1 MAVGKSVEGF
11 GMSRIEAIKELL
23 AEDPKDPDLHL
34 MLGAELRNAGRF
46 DEAAEALRGYLALM
60 PATADIG
67 AAYRDLGICLDR
79 LGQKD
84 GARETYRKGVEAAN
98 RHHHM
103 GLQSEIEDLLKG
115 LA

>member
-1 MAVGKSVEGF
+1 
-11 GMSRIEAIKELL
+11 MSRIENIKELL

-34 MLGAELRNAGRF
+34 MLGTELRNAGRF
-46 DEAAEALRGYLALM
+46 GEAAEALRAYLALM
-60 PATADIG
+60 PDSADIG

-79 LGQKD
+79 VGQKD
-84 GARETYRKGVEAAN
+84 DARETYRKGIEAAI

-103 GLQSEIEDLLKG
+103 GLQAEIEDLFKD

>member
-1 MAVGKSVEGF
+1 
-11 GMSRIEAIKELL
+11 MSRIETIKQLL

-34 MLGAELRNAGRF
+34 MLGTELRNAGRF
-46 DEAAEALRGYLALM
+46 GEAVEALRAYLALM
-60 PATADIG
+60 PATADVG

-84 GARETYRKGVEAAN
+84 EGRETYRKGIEAAI

-103 GLQSEIEDLLKG
+103 GLQSEIEDLLNH